1 MKAALKLAVA
11 LPILMNIS
19 ACSWLFGDDGI
30 FRDSG
35 NDYRKARVETPLKLP
50 KSVDS
55 DSIDD
60 AYAIPPINDRT
71 SLSGDFVVPR
81 PEPMQEVDQDSVRIN
96 TLGDTSW
103 ILVNG
108 SPGQVWPRLRGFLN
122 LNHLQ
127 VERADASSGILE
139 TGWLQPKGDGLLK
152 ERYQLRIEQ
161 GIQRG
166 TSEVYVLQADLR
178 AGTDQWPKH
187 SSNKKREKL
196 MTKELAQYL
205 ADSAAAAAV
214 SMLAQQAI
222 DSSGR
227 VALREDA
234 NEQPYLRLQLPFPR
248 AWASVERALEK
259 AGFTVDDLNRE
270 QRTYY
275 LHYKDKDNEDDE
287 PGFFSSLFGGD
298 NKDDKGTP
306 YLLYVKESDAGTVH
320 ISIAPQEKDQKLDK
334 KEAKKLLQ
342 LIKIHLS

>member
-1 MKAALKLAVA
+1 MKAVLKPAAV
-11 LPILMNIS
+11 ILILLNIS

-35 NDYRKARVETPLKLP
+35 NDYRKARVEPPLKLP
-50 KSVDS
+50 KNIDG
-55 DSIDD
+55 DAIDD
-60 AYAIPPINDRT
+60 SYAIPPIDDRT

-81 PEPMQEVDQDSVRIN
+81 PEPMQEVDQDNVRIN
-96 TLGDTSW
+96 TLGDSRW
-103 ILVNG
+103 ILANG

-122 LNHLQ
+122 LNHLR

-139 TGWLQPKGDGLLK
+139 TGWLQPKGEGLLQ
-152 ERYQLRIEQ
+152 ERYRLRIEQ

-178 AGTDQWPKH
+178 AGKDQWPKH
-187 SSNKKREKL
+187 STNVEREKL
-196 MTKELAQYL
+196 MVQELAQYL

-227 VALREDA
+227 VSLREDDKQ
-234 NEQPYLRLQLPFPR
+234 QPYLQLQLPFPR
-248 AWASVERALEK
+248 AWASIERALER

-275 LHYKDKDNEDDE
+275 VSYKDKDDEEDE

-298 NKDDKGTP
+298 KDDKGTP
-306 YLLYVKESDAGTVH
+306 YLLYVKESDAETVH
-320 ISIAPQEKDQKLDK
+320 ISIAPREKDQTLEKQ
-334 KEAKKLLQ
+334 EAKKLLQ